1 MGEHVALLSARERR
15 VMARALAWT
24 LLVCAGGCALL
35 HSFGKSEEDLA
46 FSHRIHVGDLA
57 LDCANCHED
66 VAVADEPGMP
76 SPDTCSA
83 CHDELD
89 VEKPPE
95 RQVVALF
102 QESEFHALHASALE
116 DEVVFSH
123 LRHVRAGVS
132 CTDCHAAVE
141 TSGRV
146 QADMRVTMTSCTT
159 WHGER
164 KVAAEC
170 STCHTYVNRDWAP
183 ESHHHDWVKAHGPES
198 KGGEFVTASNC
209 ALCHEERT
217 CATCHLEREP
227 DDHNNYFRRRGH
239 AVIAR
244 MDRERC
250 AACHQPDCCDR
261 CHRETEPLSRRTVG
275 RTPRR
280 AALSVTN
287 RSWASCALC
296 HQATPSH
303 QLASPKPPDH
313 NPAMN
318 CRMCHGLFAPLPHV
332 ENGDDCNGCHH

>member
-1 MGEHVALLSARERR
+1 VGP
-15 VMARALAWT
+15 RALAWT

-35 HSFGKSEEDLA
+35 HSLGDGEKGLA
-46 FSHRIHVGDLA
+46 FSHRIHVGELA

-66 VAVADEPGMP
+66 VSVADAPGMP
-76 SPDTCSA
+76 APDTCGA

-89 VEKPPE
+89 VEKAPE
-95 RQVVALF
+95 MKVLSLF
-102 QESEFHALHASALE
+102 HEDQFQALHASLLE

-123 LRHVRAGVS
+123 LRHVQAGVS

-146 QADMRVTMTSCTT
+146 QPDMRVTMTSCTT
-159 WHGER
+159 CHGER

-183 ESHHHDWVKAHGPES
+183 ESHHHDWIKAHGGES
-198 KGGEFVTASNC
+198 KSGAPAMAANC
-209 ALCHEERT
+209 SLCHEERT

-227 DDHNNYFRRRGH
+227 DDHNAYFRVRGH

-244 MDRERC
+244 MDRDRC
-250 AACHQPDCCDR
+250 AACHQPDSCDR
-261 CHRETEPLSRRTVG
+261 CHRETEPLSHVG
-275 RTPRR
+275 TWGDPRDTHC
-280 AALSVTN
+280 LVCHEPLVGEG
-287 RSWASCALC
+287 CALC

-303 QLASPKPPDH
+303 QLAAPKPPDH